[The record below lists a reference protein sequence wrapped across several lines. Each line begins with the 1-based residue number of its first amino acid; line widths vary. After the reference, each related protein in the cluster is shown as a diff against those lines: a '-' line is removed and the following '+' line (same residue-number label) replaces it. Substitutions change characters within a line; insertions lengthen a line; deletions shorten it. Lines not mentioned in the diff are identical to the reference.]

1 MYTLSH
7 KNFFKRFKTEK
18 LDDGTKTKAI
28 IKQFPQAS
36 PTSLPNTF
44 RNQEE
49 RWAESERGL
58 SGEGTLTKG
67 QALYR
72 QELR

>member
-1 MYTLSH
+1 M
-7 KNFFKRFKTEK
+7 KTEK

-36 PTSLPNTF
+36 PTSLPSTF
-44 RNQEE
+44 RNQKE

-58 SGEGTLTKG
+58 SGEGTLTQG
-67 QALYR
+67 QALYS